1 MCVCFPSVD
10 LANGKRNL
18 FNLQHFK
25 FHLFIGSAFSNK
37 LILKNWKLT
46 VPNRHKLGSYTI
58 HADLWQIV
66 RVLISLHHFCTF
78 FLCWSRNFLSCNGT
92 GSSTESTHLTWL
104 MDSKLILCVN
114 LFHSYCLSY
123 FGILE
128 MIIENF
134 LFSFSFQI
142 AICLGESVGRGL
154 VSDVN
159 TIVWNS
165 NLV

>member
-1 MCVCFPSVD
+1 MLIKEFS
-10 LANGKRNL
+10 
-18 FNLQHFK
+18 
-25 FHLFIGSAFSNK
+25 IG
-37 LILKNWKLT
+37 
-46 VPNRHKLGSYTI
+46 
-58 HADLWQIV
+58 
-66 RVLISLHHFCTF
+66 
-78 FLCWSRNFLSCNGT
+78 NGT

-128 MIIENF
+128 MIIESF

-159 TIVWNS
+159 TIVPS
-165 NLV
+165 TLPPVLLPALS